1 MTTSISTTESPTQP
15 DETRRGRHPRW
26 RTAIAAGAFVV
37 GGALSV
43 PAIGWAT
50 DIGTANQTTIS
61 TGAPANFVPIQAFR
75 AYDSRN
81 DTVNGKIDG
90 DQAGDV
96 GRNQR
101 PIWALGINETGEQL
115 IPSNASAVTYAVSV
129 VQTEAAG
136 FIEIDGFFYADGKQA
151 TIVWNGPGA
160 RLSNSG
166 VALLSSA
173 FDELGFLGAY
183 VEGAPGAKTHVII
196 DITGYYVPLP

>member
-1 MTTSISTTESPTQP
+1 MTTPIHTTDIPTRA
-15 DETRRGRHPRW
+15 DEARRGRHPRW
-26 RTAIAAGAFVV
+26 KTAIAAGAFVV
-37 GGALSV
+37 GGAISV

-61 TGAPANFVPIQAFR
+61 TGAPANFVPISAFR

-90 DQAGDV
+90 AQAGDV

-101 PIWALGINETGEQL
+101 PIWALGVNETGEQL
-115 IPSNASAVTYAVSV
+115 IPSDASAVTYAVSV
-129 VQTEAAG
+129 IQTESSG
-136 FIEIDGFFYADGKQA
+136 FIEIDGFFNADGEQA

-166 VALLSSA
+166 VALLTSA

-183 VEGAPGAKTHVII
+183 VEGAPGAKAHVII
-196 DITGYYVPLP
+196 DITGYYVPVP